1 MDYIEKAKQIVDRIF
16 KNTNVKDPFLLKSD
30 PLHSKAA
37 HEWVLKLDP
46 NASQALQIA
55 ALFHDIDRA
64 FKDRSIKQKDYP
76 KDQYERYK
84 RDHSINSAKIA
95 AEYLE
100 DAGFSKDLVS
110 RVSELIV
117 NHEIGGNDPELQTLM
132 EADSLTFFSVSIYF
146 YLEDRGREK
155 TKKKIRFMYDRLP
168 ERAKGLVD
176 GLEYKN
182 SEVKNL
188 FKEAKGE
195 FQED

>member
-1 MDYIEKAKQIVDRIF
+1 MEYVEKAKQIVGEIF
-16 KNTNVKDPFLLKSD
+16 KNTDVTDPFLLKSD

-46 NASQALQIA
+46 NASEALQIA

-64 FKDRSIKQKDYP
+64 FKDRSIKQEDYP

-100 DAGFSKDLVS
+100 DADFPKDLVS
-110 RVSELIV
+110 IVSELII

-146 YLEDRGREK
+146 YLEDRGKEK
-155 TKKKIRFMYDRLP
+155 TKKKIVFMYNRLP
-168 ERAKGLVD
+168 EKSKELADSLKF
-176 GLEYKN
+176 KTP
-182 SEVKNL
+182 EVENL
-188 FKEAKGE
+188 FKEAKKE
-195 FQED
+195 FRKV

>member
-1 MDYIEKAKQIVDRIF
+1 MEYVEKAKQIVGEIF
-16 KNTNVKDPFLLKSD
+16 KNTDVTDPFLLKSD

-46 NASQALQIA
+46 NASEVLQIA

-64 FKDRSIKQKDYP
+64 FKDRSIKQEDYP

-100 DAGFSKDLVS
+100 DADFPKDLVS
-110 RVSELIV
+110 IVSELII
-117 NHEIGGNDPELQTLM
+117 NHEIGGNNPELQTLM

-146 YLEDRGREK
+146 YLEDRGKEK
-155 TKKKIRFMYDRLP
+155 TKKKIVFMYNRLP
-168 ERAKGLVD
+168 EKAKGLV
-176 GLEYKN
+176 N
-182 SEVKNL
+182 SLKFKTPEVENL
-188 FKEAKGE
+188 FKEAKKE
-195 FQED
+195 FQKV